1 MLFATLDPTM
11 RAVKL
16 ANGLDVILSDTVGFI
31 SDLPTQLVA
40 AFRATLEEV
49 LGADLILHV
58 RDIAN
63 PASAAQKTQV
73 LEVLRGLGVFSEGEE
88 GEEPV
93 SAIPILEVWNKWD
106 LLAEDARE
114 DLAARAEEDETVV
127 PLSAETGFNI
137 DVLEARIAQAL
148 TREAII
154 REIVLPAS
162 AGREI
167 AWLHA
172 HGDVLEEEELPA
184 GEGGAPRHRVL
195 VRLGPK
201 ELGQFES
208 FELG

>member
-1 MLFATLDPTM
+1 
-11 RAVKL
+11 
-16 ANGLDVILSDTVGFI
+16 VGVM

-49 LGADLILHV
+49 TNADLILHV

-73 LEVLRGLGVFSEGEE
+73 LEVLRGLGVVSGGEE

-93 SAIPILEVWNKWD
+93 SSIPMLEVWNKWD
-106 LLAEDARE
+106 LLADDARE
-114 DLAARAEEDETVV
+114 DLAARAAEDDTVG
-127 PLSAETGFNI
+127 PLSADTGFNM
-137 DVLEARIAQAL
+137 DALETRIGDAL
-148 TREAII
+148 TREASVC
-154 REIVLPAS
+154 EFVLPTS

-184 GEGGAPRHRVL
+184 GEGGAPRHRLL

-201 ELGQFES
+201 ERGQFES
-208 FELG
+208 FGVSSS

>member
-1 MLFATLDPTM
+1 MTPFRERNPVIIGLVSMSVL
-11 RAVKL
+11 AVL
-16 ANGLDVILSDTVGFI
+16 
-31 SDLPTQLVA
+31 LVA

-49 LGADLILHV
+49 TNADLILHV

-88 GEEPV
+88 GAEPV

-106 LLAEDARE
+106 LLAEDSRE
-114 DLAARAEEDETVV
+114 DLAARAAEDDMVV
-127 PLSAETGFNI
+127 PLSAETGFNF
-137 DVLEARIAQAL
+137 DALETHVAQVL
-148 TREAII
+148 TRAASV
-154 REIVLPAS
+154 REFVLPTS

-172 HGDVLEEEELPA
+172 HGNVLEEEELPA
-184 GEGGAPRHRVL
+184 GEGGAPRHRLL

-208 FELG
+208 FGVV